1 VCIGIA
7 SCLQQMFILKVAQF
21 TKIYLYLHERTG
33 FKASSWEL
41 KSHGLLYRKSRK
53 QAPNGTLK
61 QENN

>member
-1 VCIGIA
+1 
-7 SCLQQMFILKVAQF
+7 MFILKVAQF
-21 TKIYLYLHERTG
+21 TKIYLVLHERTG
-33 FKASSWEL
+33 FKASSLEL